1 MNSIYDFIIT
11 PTNSRYNNKIK
22 VGDKTLIVNSNIE
35 DHKMV
40 SRHATVLSVP
50 LAYKFDIKK
59 GDEIIIHHNI
69 LEDGMMLEVMKEI
82 VVNTLKKIY
91 ISVSLI
97 KYTYIK
103 EAKNGYHLWIDVL

>member
-59 GDEIIIHHNI
+59 GDEIIIF

-103 EAKNGYHLWIDVL
+103 KAKNGCHLWIDVL

>member
-40 SRHATVLSVP
+40 SRHATVSFITSNIVP
-50 LAYKFDIKK
+50 SSKNIVMNYYFVTFFNIKF
-59 GDEIIIHHNI
+59 
-69 LEDGMMLEVMKEI
+69 
-82 VVNTLKKIY
+82 
-91 ISVSLI
+91 IS
-97 KYTYIK
+97 
-103 EAKNGYHLWIDVL
+103 